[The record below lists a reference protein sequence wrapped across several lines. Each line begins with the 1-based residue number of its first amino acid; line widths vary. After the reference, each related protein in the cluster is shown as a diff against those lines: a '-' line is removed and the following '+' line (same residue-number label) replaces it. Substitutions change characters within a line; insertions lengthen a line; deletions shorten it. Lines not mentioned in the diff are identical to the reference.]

1 MRALI
6 RTSAFALAAL
16 AMVAAPLESQAGPGG
31 RGGHYHGNY
40 GHYGYSGWGYGPF
53 WGGIGLGIGF
63 GLGSYY
69 AVAPR
74 YYYPGYVVAN
84 PGYVVTTVPPA
95 YDAGIAAAQPIARS
109 AAPDPIVYPNRGQS
123 AAQTEADRQACD
135 RWATTQPSAMAD
147 ASVFHRATLAC
158 LEGRG
163 YTVK

>member
-6 RTSAFALAAL
+6 RTFALALVAI
-16 AMVAAPLESQAGPGG
+16 AMVAAPVDSQAGPHGG
-31 RGGHYHGNY
+31 GGHFHGGY
-40 GHYGYSGWGYGPF
+40 GHYGYPGWGYGGPF

-69 AVAPR
+69 AVPR
-74 YYYPGYVVAN
+74 YYPGYVVAN
-84 PGYVVTTVPPA
+84 PGYVVSTVPPNA
-95 YDAGIAAAQPIARS
+95 YDVGTAPAQPADRAAAPE
-109 AAPDPIVYPNRGQS
+109 PIVYPNRGQS